1 MMQRPSDPRVL
12 GYLGRALSLEFSA
25 VQQYSTQARLVA
37 TWGLGEPAKRLRNEA
52 IEEMGHVDRV
62 ISRMLALGVAPNAS
76 QLRPAQV
83 GQDLQTLL
91 RHDQA
96 LEHDLVRLYTDATQY
111 CARQAAHD
119 DRLFFEALLEE
130 EKAHGRELAQW
141 LEELE
146 QPGISPAAQPRAT
159 F

>member
-1 MMQRPSDPRVL
+1 MMQRPSNPRVL

-25 VQQYSTQARLVA
+25 VQQYSTQARLAA
-37 TWGLGEPAKRLRNEA
+37 TWGLSEPAKRLRDEA
-52 IEEMGHVDRV
+52 TEEMGHVDRV

-76 QLRPAQV
+76 QLRPVQV
-83 GQDLQTLL
+83 GPDLQALL

-96 LEHDLVRLYTDATQY
+96 LEHELVRLYGDATRY
-111 CARQAAHD
+111 CAGQGDHD
-119 DRLFFEALLEE
+119 NRLFFETLLEE

-146 QPGISPAAQPRAT
+146 RPGVTVPVNRGAT